1 LAINLVSILKY
12 VEDKLLYLDNSV
24 ISWRGLGLL
33 SDALVEVL
41 TAHPEVLHVHALTAA
56 QHKVQNPNSLKL
68 LINYQRPLQDRIS
81 QRELLRRLNR
91 K

>member
-1 LAINLVSILKY
+1 MAINLVSILKY

-56 QHKVQNPNSLKL
+56 QHKVQNPNSSRLP
-68 LINYQRPLQDRIS
+68 INYLRALRVRIS
-81 QRELLRRLNR
+81 LME
-91 K
+91 